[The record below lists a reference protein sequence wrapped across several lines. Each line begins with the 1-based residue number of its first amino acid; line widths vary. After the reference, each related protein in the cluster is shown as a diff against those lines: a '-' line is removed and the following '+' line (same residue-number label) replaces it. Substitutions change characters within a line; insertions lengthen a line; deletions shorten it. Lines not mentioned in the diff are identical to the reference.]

1 MAKSPGSWFHVVDL
15 QQHYT
20 EGMTGAFIVKL
31 NNNRDTD
38 ERAHFKQ
45 NDYWRTFS
53 LAERQQHRGK
63 YSIQKAPV

>member
-38 ERAHFKQ
+38 ERAH
-45 NDYWRTFS
+45 
-53 LAERQQHRGK
+53 L
-63 YSIQKAPV
+63 